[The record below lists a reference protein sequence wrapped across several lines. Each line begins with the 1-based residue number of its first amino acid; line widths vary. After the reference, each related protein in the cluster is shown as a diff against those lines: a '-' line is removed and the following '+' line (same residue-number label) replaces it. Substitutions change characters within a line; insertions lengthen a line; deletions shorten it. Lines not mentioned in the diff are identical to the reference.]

1 MVRATFNPVYTSQS
15 GTQMRIRLNLRSIL
29 GSKQFDS
36 NEILC
41 IKLADVQAVN
51 ESGSTLVDDTS
62 PGWIR
67 TSNIIISGPN
77 FVGGANELILGQATN
92 FNPNEEFQ
100 LALEYHRANLD
111 PGNIY
116 LRYLTVLNSDT
127 QNGNYEGAEFALS
140 YLQPINN
147 NAIEKGNRNWR
158 WNYREQ
164 PNYQQQATDT
174 NPSLENKVFTITSST
189 LSGVNFNI
197 IKISIPGENTNIT
210 RSGTNFPITLTSV
223 PNTPTQWYMVK
234 RDYTQANDYGYGIE
248 AWFHKPKNDYIDV
261 TLELRDL
268 LMNQLQPVMTIP
280 DGKVLPLFT
289 FVFDIY
295 GK

>member
-1 MVRATFNPVYTSQS
+1 MVRATFNPVYTNQT
-15 GTQMRIRLNLRSIL
+15 GTQMKIRFNLRSVL
-29 GSKQFDS
+29 GSYEYDS
-36 NEILC
+36 KEIFC
-41 IKLADVQAVN
+41 IKLTDVQAVN
-51 ESGSTLVDDTS
+51 ESGATLVDDTS

-100 LALEYHRANLD
+100 LALEYHRADLD

-116 LRYLTVLNSDT
+116 LRYLTVVNSVT

-147 NAIEKGNRNWR
+147 NGIEKGNRNWR

-164 PNYQQQATDT
+164 PNYQKQATDT

-210 RSGTNFPITLTSV
+210 RSGYNFPITLTSV

-248 AWFHKPKNDYIDV
+248 AWFHKPKNDYIDI

-268 LMNQLQPVMTIP
+268 LMNQLQPVMIIP
-280 DGKVLPLFT
+280 DGKVLPSFT
-289 FVFDIY
+289 FIFDIY
-295 GK
+295 